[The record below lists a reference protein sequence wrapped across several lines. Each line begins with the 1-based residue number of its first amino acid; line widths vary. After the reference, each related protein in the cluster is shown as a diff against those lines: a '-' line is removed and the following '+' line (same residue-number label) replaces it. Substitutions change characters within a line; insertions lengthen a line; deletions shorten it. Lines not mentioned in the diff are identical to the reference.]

1 MHSPG
6 RFGAA
11 AISNAHD
18 VATGSDVLD
27 MKIGCSTRPAQRR
40 VKSIELL
47 ADIGRF
53 LLVAFLL
60 TAVLATAWWPSPT
73 RRTLATP
80 PDDGSWLPGDV

>member
-1 MHSPG
+1 MASLQARDG
-6 RFGAA
+6 RA
-11 AISNAHD
+11 
-18 VATGSDVLD
+18 D
-27 MKIGCSTRPAQRR
+27 MEPLRPRPAQRR